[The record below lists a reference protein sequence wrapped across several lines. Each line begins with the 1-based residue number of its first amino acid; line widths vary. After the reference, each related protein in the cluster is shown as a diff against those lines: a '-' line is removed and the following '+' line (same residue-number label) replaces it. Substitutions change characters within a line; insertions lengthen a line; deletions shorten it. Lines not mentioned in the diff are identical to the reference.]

1 MQDLVLRVPGRKNSK
16 MYPSRT
22 SLTCV
27 LDKMFTCKPAQLH
40 SGIILLATC
49 SILNACLHNWS
60 VVSTVTLYYVLHQT
74 HLEFW
79 YIQHPVSQVYPSMFS
94 CIQYY
99 DIFTHIET
107 LRLIQAYSGIFSTL
121 CNPPVSCFLNFAIFW
136 ALAYLELEAY

>member
-16 MYPSRT
+16 MYPGRT
-22 SLTCV
+22 SLSWV

-40 SGIILLATC
+40 SGIILLATY
-49 SILNACLHNWS
+49 SILNACLHTA
-60 VVSTVTLYYVLHQT
+60 VSTVTLYYVLHQT
-74 HLEFW
+74 NLEFW
-79 YIQHPVSQVYPSMFS
+79 HIQHPVSQVYPSMFS

-107 LRLIQAYSGIFSTL
+107 LRLLQASSGIFSTL
-121 CNPPVSCFLNFAIFW
+121 CDPPVSCFLNFAIFW